1 MKKTILTV
9 LLTLFFVF
17 GLGLRSRYA
26 GPVQTTE
33 ITGDADIFMMTRTV
47 IKTIDLDDDAST
59 DDFQFDDDAG
69 NSTSQNVDL
78 GAIIPAYAEVVS
90 VQIRCIESVGGSQ
103 TFQVTLGTGSAGS
116 ELLAQ
121 ATVDG
126 AGELDAT
133 ATGNGPKLEA
143 ASSAKNVWINGDPSA
158 NWSAAGSA
166 GRWSIMVT
174 YIDYGAV
181 NTGGIP

>member
-1 MKKTILTV
+1 MRKV
-9 LLTLFFVF
+9 LLTVFVTLAVVF
-17 GLGLRSRYA
+17 CSAYRGRYSK
-26 GPVQTTE
+26 Q
-33 ITGDADIFMMTRTV
+33 IFDDGSWFATDVELAIKTV

-78 GAIIPAYAEVVS
+78 GEIIPAFAEVVS

-103 TFQVTLGTGSAGS
+103 TFQVALGTGSAGT

-121 ATVDG
+121 ATVD
-126 AGELDAT
+126 AVGELDGT
-133 ATGNGPKLEA
+133 ATGAGPKLEA
-143 ASSAKNVWINGDPSA
+143 AGSAKNVWINGDPSG
-158 NWSAAGSA
+158 NWSAAGSV
-166 GRWSIMVT
+166 GRWSVMVT

-181 NTGGIP
+181 NTKKNP